1 MNNNNNNY
9 YNNNNNNKSDSS
21 RSGSGGG
28 SKGGGWFVGRS
39 RSRSSSLATDPY
51 PGDVGILTVFEPYL
65 PLERVGAAHDGGY
78 VIAVLDG
85 PADDGE

>member
-9 YNNNNNNKSDSS
+9 YYNNNKSDSS

-28 SKGGGWFVGRS
+28 SRGGWFVRRS

-85 PADDGE
+85 PANDGE